1 MTTLKIDCPIRP
13 NWTSHG
19 NCLKGIVEVAGET
32 FRIEADLD
40 KTWLNIIDDNS
51 RQESCVIEDGYI
63 VFKSGEWVTE
73 KWTDADWDA
82 MNKYV
87 AQVNS

>member
-1 MTTLKIDCPIRP
+1 MTTLKIDCPIRK

-19 NCLKGIVEVAGET
+19 NYLKGIVEVAGEP

-51 RQESCVIEDGYI
+51 RQESCVIEDGCI
-63 VFKSGEWVTE
+63 ISKSGEWVTE

-82 MNKYV
+82 LNRYV